1 MEGQTDRMVQTER
14 GRERPGGGGWRGGGG
29 GRQTDRQG
37 QNDKAQVIE

>member
-14 GRERPGGGGWRGGGG
+14 GRERPGGRGVEGGG